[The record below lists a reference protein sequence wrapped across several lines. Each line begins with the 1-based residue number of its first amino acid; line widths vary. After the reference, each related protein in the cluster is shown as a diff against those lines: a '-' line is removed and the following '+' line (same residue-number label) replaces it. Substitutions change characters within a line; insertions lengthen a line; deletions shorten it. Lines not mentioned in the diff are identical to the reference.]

1 MSDELW
7 WNPPITPKFGEW
19 CPCGLNELKSPYE
32 WAIGICDECRKTA
45 KKKPRKG
52 EAIPDFVDVALPGLE
67 NCGKARRDVAAML
80 ATITAGPDPSSTART
95 GGENE

>member
-1 MSDELW
+1 MTRPDKLW

-19 CPCGLNELKSPYE
+19 CPCGRNELKRPYE

-67 NCGKARRDVAAML
+67 NWRGL
-80 ATITAGPDPSSTART
+80 T
-95 GGENE
+95 E